1 MSAYEQIARGV
12 LRFRRHVFPHRR
24 AVYQALAHHQAPQ
37 VLFIGCIDSRV
48 APAELCHAGPG
59 EMFVERTPGNLV
71 PVYDEAAVGV
81 SASIEYAVVALE
93 VAHIIVCGHSDCG
106 ALKGLMH
113 PEKLQVLPAV
123 GRWLSHATEAL
134 AEVDA
139 AHPQAD
145 APRAA
150 RASQCPSPACAFRH
164 PSLGAGTDGAGA
176 VVATRLGLRHS
187 DRSGRAIRTHGRQVC
202 AVAAGL
208 RASKR

>member
-12 LRFRRHVFPHRR
+12 LRFRRHVFPQRR

-48 APAELCHAGPG
+48 APAELCHTAPG

-145 APRAA
+145 E
-150 RASQCPSPACAFRH
+150 
-164 PSLGAGTDGAGA
+164 
-176 VVATRLGLRHS
+176 ATRLALLAQANVRHQLAHLATHPSVRARMAQGLLS
-187 DRSGRAIRTHGRQVC
+187 LHGWVYDIPTGQVEQYEPT
-202 AVAAGL
+202 VGKFVL
-208 RASKR
+208 WPPG